1 MKKLDLNQMEQV
13 NGQWS
18 WGNCAAGAAGGG
30 MMVIQSGLAVIGGPW
45 SIIGGAVVGC
55 VVGNMNG

>member
-1 MKKLDLNQMEQV
+1 MEQV

-18 WGNCAAGAAGGG
+18 WGNCAAGGG
-30 MMVIQSGLAVIGGPW
+30 MRVIHSGLAVV
-45 SIIGGAVVGC
+45 SC